1 MKARHF
7 THEQSAP
14 AYFHFLAAEAWAAKQ
29 NWERAWSAW
38 QALKQRK
45 SNYFARSAR
54 AAWAAANLAIG
65 TRKGLQL
72 T

>member
-38 QALKQRK
+38 QA
-45 SNYFARSAR
+45 FE
-54 AAWAAANLAIG
+54 AA
-65 TRKGLQL
+65 KK
-72 T
+72 